1 MAKKIQ
7 NRECGEINNN
17 ISIRDIVS
25 EEMEQIKQKEIDKDT
40 RLGILSKDIIKANI
54 GRSPDH
60 WDSIMMRYYFEV
72 KPKNKAPRSRLL

>member
-7 NRECGEINNN
+7 NREAGEENNN
-17 ISIRDIVS
+17 PLIRDLVS

-40 RLGILSKDIIKANI
+40 RLGIIPKDTIKANI

-60 WDSIMMRYYFEV
+60 WDSIMMRYYFEL
-72 KPKNKAPRSRLL
+72 KPKGNYSIY

>member
-7 NRECGEINNN
+7 SRECGEETKS
-17 ISIRDIVS
+17 ISIRDLVS

-40 RLGILSKDIIKANI
+40 RLGIIPKDTIKANI

-60 WDSIMMRYYFEV
+60 WDSIMMRYYFEL
-72 KPKNKAPRSRLL
+72 NKKGNTILG